1 MNWTLNIKSKI
12 KASLTLLILCGIV
25 FFSNY
30 RLKRLSVKVAESVQT
45 MYEDRLIVQDII
57 FSYSKVLSRIE
68 NLEED
73 QFNKSVRNTVA
84 IELLEL
90 NNKYGKTVFTEEEAE
105 VFDAYSLIFNS
116 MIKGT
121 IPNSPSTFNVLK
133 EKLNRLEEIQMEEA
147 RKQMKII
154 HDSNGS
160 QELSFYI
167 ETVILVILII
177 VVQVLVVSYSS
188 GQNGLK
194 KNIIKFNKKE

>member
-1 MNWTLNIKSKI
+1 MKWTFNIKNKI
-12 KASLTLLILCGIV
+12 KASLILLFLCGIV

-57 FSYSKVLSRIE
+57 YSYSKILSRIE
-68 NLEED
+68 NMEED
-73 QFNKSVRNTVA
+73 QFNQSVRNTVA

-116 MIKGT
+116 MIKGKV
-121 IPNSPSTFNVLK
+121 PHSPSTFKILK
-133 EKLNRLEEIQMEEA
+133 DKLNRLEEIQMEEA

-167 ETVILVILII
+167 ETVILVILLI
-177 VVQVLVVSYSS
+177 VVQVLVVSYGSS
-188 GQNGLK
+188 H
-194 KNIIKFNKKE
+194 KNSKNNKVKFNQN